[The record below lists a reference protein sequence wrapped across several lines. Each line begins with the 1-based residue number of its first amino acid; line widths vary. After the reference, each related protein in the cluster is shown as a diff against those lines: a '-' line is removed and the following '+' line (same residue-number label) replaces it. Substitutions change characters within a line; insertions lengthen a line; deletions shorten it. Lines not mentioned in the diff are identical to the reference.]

1 MDMTIE
7 DTWVNICQ
15 VDDIPL
21 LGSRLIERA
30 SGTRPLM
37 MIYKLS
43 KPHIGT
49 E

>member
-1 MDMTIE
+1 MKHA
-7 DTWVNICQ
+7 
-15 VDDIPL
+15 
-21 LGSRLIERA
+21 GLIERA